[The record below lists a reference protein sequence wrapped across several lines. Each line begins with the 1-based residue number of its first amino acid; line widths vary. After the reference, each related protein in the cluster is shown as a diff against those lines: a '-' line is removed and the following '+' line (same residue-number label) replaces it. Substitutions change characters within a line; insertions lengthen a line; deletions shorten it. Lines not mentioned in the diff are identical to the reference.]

1 MIGKS
6 DDTEAGPTG
15 PVDGSVD
22 ASIFNEDQFAQTA
35 ISSSQKIVFIGWP
48 EGTGDYIDAIRLD
61 KFQSRAWF
69 CQDGTPHAVA
79 APSRAVANR
88 TLPSCRTCGLL
99 EHARLFGVAALC
111 VFAKMDCCC
120 IWLTS

>member
-69 CQDGTPHAVA
+69 CQDGTVPPTLWQRRPGRSQIEPFRPAGRA
-79 APSRAVANR
+79 A
-88 TLPSCRTCGLL
+88 
-99 EHARLFGVAALC
+99 F
-111 VFAKMDCCC
+111 
-120 IWLTS
+120 